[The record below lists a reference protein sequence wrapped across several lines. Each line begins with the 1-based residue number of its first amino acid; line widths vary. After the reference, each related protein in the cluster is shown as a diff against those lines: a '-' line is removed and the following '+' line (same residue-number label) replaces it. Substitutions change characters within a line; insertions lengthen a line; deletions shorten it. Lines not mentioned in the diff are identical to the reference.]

1 MRLKTYVFFFAT
13 LFSFSSFSQ
22 TADMNNPVSWNTKL
36 LLSKNLQ
43 AVEMPGFD
51 QSLIDAEDA
60 LNDPLKNAP
69 WRFGYKYETNI
80 NLQNAGVWTEL
91 PNGNRI
97 WRTEIIASGALTIN
111 LTLENVHFPEGAYL
125 YLYDKARTHTIG
137 AYTSRNNHPS
147 GELGTDLVHG
157 DHIVVEY
164 FEPVAVRNQGQF
176 TINGVTHGYR
186 SLNIIQKS
194 LEKALNSSGD
204 CNYDARCPVDPY
216 VGGLSAWDDQIRSVA
231 MIVTGGSG
239 ICTGALINNSCND
252 GTPYFLTANHCLG
265 GGTGNWLFR
274 FNWDVPEGNAGMS
287 CATTAN
293 TPTSF
298 NNASNYDQ
306 TTVNGAT
313 ILVSGTQADHA
324 LLLMDNMTVTDAT
337 NWNLFYAGWSNDD
350 TESAVSAV
358 TGIHHPSGDIK
369 KICRAYENGGADNIH
384 HANAAGAAVW
394 YMDSWDEGV
403 TEPGSSG
410 SPLFDQ
416 NGRIIGQ
423 LYGGSA
429 ACQGTSANGYD
440 YYGRLGV
447 SWGLGIGDYLDPVS
461 CGGSTTINDGW
472 DPNAVTTV
480 DDASIQGI
488 ASPNAELCGD
498 NFDPIVTLKNAGMN
512 SLTSATILYNV
523 DGGANLVFSWTGN
536 LVSNASETITLPNM
550 TVTAGPHVFN
560 ATSSNPNGTADTNPA
575 NDAALVNFNAT
586 TGGVPADLTI
596 STDCWGYET
605 YWEIVNSGSTTVV
618 ASGGNSTGIPPGG
631 AQGAGAG
638 DAGAYGNETVISEN
652 LCLAYGCYDIIMYD
666 DYGDGMDGMSSNC
679 AIDGDWV
686 LTDSSGTILA
696 QMSTLSYAS
705 DTSNFCL
712 ASPCA
717 GSLSETHNNLLCN
730 GDASG
735 TAEISVN
742 GGNGPYTYDIGSGPQ
757 NSGIFTNLD
766 AGNYTVTVIDNASC
780 SNTISLN
787 ITEPGLLSAS
797 ISSVDQTCQN
807 AADGQIVCLT
817 SGGTSPYQYSID
829 CGATFQTSEIFNGL
843 AVNTYCVVV
852 TDDNN
857 CQTTENVT
865 IALGTGISGTAQV
878 INISCNGLSDGSIEV
893 LTTNGTAPFQ
903 YSIDGGITTQSTNTF
918 SGLAAGLYTI
928 TITDA
933 NGCSGELNGTITDP
947 LVLSGASSVTDEVAG
962 NDGAINLTVS
972 GGTPTYTY
980 YWTGPGG
987 FSSSSQ
993 NINGLVGGLY
1003 SVTITDLNGCTTTL
1017 TDILV
1022 NSFVGLEETIDIQI
1036 NVFPNPT
1043 NGLFNVALNSE
1054 FEKEITLSVYDL
1066 CGRLIYKTY
1075 EKGNKLFEVDIIDK
1089 ANGSYILKIE
1099 IGNKQ
1104 IQKRIIKYN

>member
-80 NLQNAGVWTEL
+80 NLQNAGIWTEL

-306 TTVNGAT
+306 TIINGAT

-461 CGGSTTINDGW
+461 CGGSTIINDGW

-498 NFDPIVTLKNAGMN
+498 NFDPVVTLKNAGMN

-596 STDCWGYET
+596 STDCWGYAT

-766 AGNYTVTVIDNASC
+766 AGNYTVTVIDNTSC

-787 ITEPGLLSAS
+787 ISEPGLLSAS

-933 NGCSGELNGTITDP
+933 NGCSGELNGTITGP

-1003 SVTITDLNGCTTTL
+1003 SVTITDLNGCTATL

-1043 NGLFNVALNSE
+1043 NGLLNVALNSE

-1099 IGNKQ
+1099 TGNKQ